1 MRQINFSIAD
11 YCVFAL
17 MLAISALIGF
27 YYAFKDRC
35 KNNTDQFLLGGRK
48 LQVHFFFFINKNVFK
63 CIYLHFNRYFQWPC
77 P

>member
-27 YYAFKDRC
+27 YYAFKDRR
-35 KNNTDQFLLGGRK
+35 KNNTDQFLLGSRK
-48 LQVHFFFFINKNVFK
+48 LQVLSYYLSIYSDLNNTFFFK
-63 CIYLHFNRYFQWPC
+63 
-77 P
+77 